1 MKGTLKSPYQPCKLL
16 NKILPEKFID
26 IFFRRK
32 LNKRND
38 DPFTKIQNIENN
50 ETILPFRNDVKA
62 NSISRI
68 LDESLHKNAY
78 LQNAIVIDR
87 YEK

>member
-16 NKILPEKFID
+16 NKILPEKIID

-87 YEK
+87 YEE

>member
-87 YEK
+87 YEE

>member
-1 MKGTLKSPYQPCKLL
+1 MKGTLKSSYQPCKLL
-16 NKILPEKFID
+16 NKILPEKIID

-38 DPFTKIQNIENN
+38 AQFTKIENIENN
-50 ETILPFRNDVKA
+50 ETFRPFRNDVKA
-62 NSISRI
+62 NSISGI
-68 LDESLHKNAY
+68 LDKSLHKNEY

>member
-26 IFFRRK
+26 FFFHRK
-32 LNKRND
+32 QNKRND
-38 DPFTKIQNIENN
+38 DRFSKIENIENN
-50 ETILPFRNDVKA
+50 ETFRPFRNDVKA
-62 NSISRI
+62 NSISGI
-68 LDESLHKNAY
+68 LDKSLHKKEY